1 MQHSRINILGQTIGL
16 NDLNFINV
24 LDLIIQCY
32 TLLHSKY
39 KHDETIEFHMYF
51 PVKFIYSKMKK

>member
-24 LDLIIQCY
+24 LDLINKCY

-39 KHDETIEFHMYF
+39 KHDKDH
-51 PVKFIYSKMKK
+51 

>member
-1 MQHSRINILGQTIGL
+1 MQHSRINILGQTTGL

-39 KHDETIEFHMYF
+39 KHDKDH
-51 PVKFIYSKMKK
+51 

>member
-24 LDLIIQCY
+24 IIQCY

-39 KHDETIEFHMYF
+39 KHDKDH
-51 PVKFIYSKMKK
+51 

>member
-1 MQHSRINILGQTIGL
+1 MQHSRINILGQSQTIGL

-39 KHDETIEFHMYF
+39 KHDKDH
-51 PVKFIYSKMKK
+51 

>member
-39 KHDETIEFHMYF
+39 KHVKTIEFHMYF

>member
-1 MQHSRINILGQTIGL
+1 MQHSRIIILGQTVGL

-24 LDLIIQCY
+24 LDLIIQCH

-39 KHDETIEFHMYF
+39 KNDKDH
-51 PVKFIYSKMKK
+51 